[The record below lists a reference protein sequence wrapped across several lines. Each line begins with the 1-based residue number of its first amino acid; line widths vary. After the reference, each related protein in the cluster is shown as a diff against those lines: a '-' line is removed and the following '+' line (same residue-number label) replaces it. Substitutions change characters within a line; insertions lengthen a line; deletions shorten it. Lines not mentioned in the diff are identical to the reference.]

1 MRVLIVKT
9 SSLGD
14 VVHTLPALT
23 DAALAIPGIR
33 FDWVVEEA
41 FTEIPGWHPAVD
53 TVIPV
58 AIRRW
63 RKQIWNTLR
72 SGEWSHF
79 KRQLSAESYDLVI
92 DAQGLLKSAL
102 LTRLVDA
109 PRAGYDRRS
118 IREPLASSFY
128 RWRYAVSRE
137 MHAVERIRTL
147 FALALGYD
155 KPQQRGSYGLAK
167 SQFGSHTSAVDLR
180 RVMFLHGTTWPTKLW
195 PLEYWQT
202 LCKNTVDAGY
212 QVTLPW
218 GNVVERERAEAIA
231 AVASNTRVLPR
242 SNLQALAVEL
252 ASSSAVVAVDTGLGH
267 LAAALNIPTIS
278 LYGPTLPTLVGAYG
292 RNQVHLSTRG
302 LMAGRAED
310 FVRTTSASANPA
322 PINSEPINSA
332 PINSAV
338 TDSPTLINNVEP
350 AEMAPLT
357 PVLVW
362 DSLRTLLASTS
373 HIRDPE

>member
-23 DAALAIPGIR
+23 DAVSAIPGIR

-41 FTEIPGWHPAVD
+41 FAEIPGWHPAVD

-63 RKQIWNTLR
+63 RKQIWSTLH
-72 SGEWSHF
+72 SGEWSQF
-79 KRQLSAESYDLVI
+79 KQQLNVNTYDLVI
-92 DAQGLLKSAL
+92 DAQGLVKSAL

-109 PRAGYDRRS
+109 PSAGYDHNS
-118 IREPLASSFY
+118 IREPLAAWAY
-128 RWRYAVSRE
+128 QRRYAVSRE
-137 MHAVERIRTL
+137 LHAVERIRQL
-147 FALALGYD
+147 FALALGYP
-155 KPQQRGSYGLAK
+155 KPPQRGAYGLTR
-167 SQFGSHTSAVDLR
+167 SQFLTHASTADLR

-218 GNVVERERAEAIA
+218 GNETERERAEAIA

-242 SNLQALAVEL
+242 SNLSALASEL
-252 ASSSAVVAVDTGLGH
+252 ANSSAVVAVDTGLGH
-267 LAAALNIPTIS
+267 LAAALDIPTIS

-292 RNQVHLSTRG
+292 RNQVHLSTAGLLAARAANSSLTKPALTDSSG
-302 LMAGRAED
+302 LM
-310 FVRTTSASANPA
+310 
-322 PINSEPINSA
+322 
-332 PINSAV
+332 
-338 TDSPTLINNVEP
+338 NNVVP

-362 DSLRTLLASTS
+362 DSLRTLLASS
-373 HIRDPE
+373 SRVRDTE